1 MLSEADDRFLEEC
14 CFLNATMAAVGLS
27 KIPTEVDLA
36 VGLGGL
42 AGADDALRSPPSR
55 FLKSDSQ

>member
-1 MLSEADDRFLEEC
+1 
-14 CFLNATMAAVGLS
+14 MAAVGLS